1 MSMFQVYFD
10 GKRNFQ
16 LAIPIS
22 SLKAR
27 ARNETVRAEVVKRCV
42 KFSADQKWFTI
53 CLFVGQN
60 QAPAHSAFVP
70 NFNII
75 NHDQSV
81 RYKCS
86 SKCSTCLLKRSWNL
100 FSPLK
105 PRMVNC
111 YGSRVQCRNRKA
123 EHNSLKLLSAIVSR
137 WSNKIVHKAD
147 VSTSIC

>member
-81 RYKCS
+81 RYKCF
-86 SKCSTCLLKRSWNL
+86 SKCSTCLLKNE
-100 FSPLK
+100 PG
-105 PRMVNC
+105 MVDC
-111 YGSRVQCRNRKA
+111 FGSRAAIETYHFAGQFKNCKT
-123 EHNSLKLLSAIVSR
+123 EHYRLICTFRTVSR
-137 WSNKIVHKAD
+137 
-147 VSTSIC
+147 